1 MKYVRVIVAHC
12 TKSYTE
18 RTCIL
23 AHFYIRVSLR
33 IETKNK
39 NKTRRKKK
47 QNKKEVLQSRKEALL
62 EVCCIA
68 FEQLETL
75 RHHLFCSQRY
85 PATSVTRLLCHLT
98 LCSCQA
104 ASPFS

>member
-1 MKYVRVIVAHC
+1 MKYVLVIVAHC

-47 QNKKEVLQSRKEALL
+47 KTEQKRSLNQEKKPYWKCVAL
-62 EVCCIA
+62 
-68 FEQLETL
+68 
-75 RHHLFCSQRY
+75 HLSNW
-85 PATSVTRLLCHLT
+85 RL
-98 LCSCQA
+98 
-104 ASPFS
+104 

>member
-1 MKYVRVIVAHC
+1 MKYVLVIVAHY

-18 RTCIL
+18 CTCIL

-47 QNKKEVLQSRKEALL
+47 QNKKEVLIKKRSPIGSVLH
-62 EVCCIA
+62 CI
-68 FEQLETL
+68 
-75 RHHLFCSQRY
+75 
-85 PATSVTRLLCHLT
+85 
-98 LCSCQA
+98 
-104 ASPFS
+104 